1 MEKFKEG
8 QKLTVIS
15 LNKTV
20 FAVEYLPDELHLKC
34 RWLEDNNDM
43 KSDTFHIAEL
53 KLYEQKEVKRII

>member
-20 FAVEYLPDELHLKC
+20 FAVEYLPDELHLNVGGWK
-34 RWLEDNNDM
+34 
-43 KSDTFHIAEL
+43 
-53 KLYEQKEVKRII
+53 IIMI